1 MASSFKQSIHIE
13 SFGPIKNVTIPM
25 NDIVI
30 LNGKQ
35 SSGKSTISK
44 AIYLFKALPEKLLKS
59 LVADESF
66 AADFDKNLVVSVRNE
81 ILSIFGTTKHFD
93 GFKLEFKYTQDKTI
107 KIHKDYH
114 SGHARVVFSDSLK
127 KELKNIAKKI
137 ESFWKETKNQK
148 SNEDFYAFYASR
160 LQFFNA
166 IKHEIQS
173 LFQENHES
181 FFIPAGR
188 SLVSTLSGEL
198 KNIDSYNFDS
208 LMKDFVQKVF
218 NLRET
223 FSKNLDEII
232 EDKKKLSSAPID
244 FESIKKAKNLLA
256 EIIQGQYRYEGGE
269 EKLLIKDDKY
279 VKMKFSSSGQQ
290 ESLWILNLLF
300 INMLDNKLTFT
311 IFEEPEA
318 HLYPVTQYSVA
329 KFIALS
335 LNAKKNQ
342 AIITTHSPY
351 IMASINTLLVAG
363 KNGKKHKEEVE
374 KLIDKSYWLDV
385 DRLSAYFVSDGRI
398 IDMVDKELGII
409 DPKYIDQ
416 ASEII
421 NDDFDRLLEISI

>member
-44 AIYLFKALPEKLLKS
+44 AIYLFKALPEKFLKS

-93 GFKLEFKYTQDKTI
+93 GFKLEFRYSEDK
-107 KIHKDYH
+107 KIEINKEPY
-114 SGHARVVFSDSLK
+114 SGHARVVFSNSLK

-137 ESFWKETKNQK
+137 ESFWEETKNQK

-311 IFEEPEA
+311 VFEEPEA

-335 LNAKKNQ
+335 RNAKKNQ

-363 KNGKKHKEEVE
+363 KNGKKYKEEVE
-374 KLIDKSYWLDV
+374 KLMDKSYWLHI

-409 DPKYIDQ
+409 DPRYIDQ

-421 NDDFDRLLEISI
+421 NDDFDKLLEISI